1 MKRRPGENDRLPIFT
16 KRFRELQD
24 YRPNTE
30 FADFLGISRQ
40 TVGFY
45 LNGDRIP
52 DSEKLKQIAE
62 RCNVS
67 SDWLLGLTD
76 VRTPDTGI
84 RGVCDTTGLSE
95 ASVTTLSSRKQWD
108 IGCDLTDVIDFLLAD
123 ERKRD
128 DTHHHRSILNL
139 LSFFLSYD
147 DTGTTPKQVFTDG
160 KIVDFTDND
169 GFISSNAIKL
179 DGDIIENAVL
189 QEIEA
194 ALRDLKRIL
203 KEYRSKESENHNEE
217 GEA

>member
-62 RCNVS
+62 RCGVS

-76 VRTPDTGI
+76 IRTPDTGI
-84 RGVCDTTGLSE
+84 RSACDVTGLSE
-95 ASVTTLSSRKQWD
+95 ASISTLARGKQWG
-108 IGCDLTDVIDFLLAD
+108 IGRDNTDVIDFLLQD
-123 ERKRD
+123 ERERD
-128 DTHHHRSILNL
+128 ISHHHRTILNL
-139 LSFFLSYD
+139 LSFFLRYD
-147 DTGTTPKQVFTDG
+147 DTGATPKQVFTDG
-160 KIVDFTDND
+160 KIVDFKDND

-179 DGDIIENAVL
+179 DGDIIENAAL

-194 ALRDLKRIL
+194 ALRDLKRIV
-203 KEYRSKESENHNEE
+203 KENRRKESENHSKE